1 MDKRPEFHGSD
12 LEKIEEYYHIPK
24 EEIVCFSANVNPLG
38 LSEAVRQKLC
48 DHLDVICRYPDRAYT
63 SLRQTIGT
71 YCGAN
76 PAHIVVGN
84 GSTELI
90 SLLISQRGPKKA
102 LVLGPTYSEYARE
115 LSLVGGSMEYYHL
128 READDFVLDI
138 DDFLSHV
145 TGEVDMVILCN
156 PNNPTSSAIPRE
168 DMKRIIAQCK
178 KQGVFVMIDET
189 YVEFAP
195 DVQAVSAISLVPAY
209 DNFMVIRGVSKFFAA
224 PGLRFGYGITSNQTF
239 LSALLTHQNP
249 WSLNSIGAFA
259 GEEMLKIVE
268 SKEFSRL
275 PGNMPGVAQEAF
287 ETLLHTR
294 DGQLCDILVDH
305 DALAA
310 LQKAAEATKDPTLIK
325 YAGLTA
331 ASADI
336 KIAVRAASTGKDET
350 FLDRALA
357 ECSELD
363 IDSLKKAAISGTEAV
378 YAYLANTD
386 FADAVPKL
394 RESSAAFECWC
405 DDLIIRSIKPQL
417 WNSFGLGPLAAYILA
432 KETELR
438 SVRIL
443 LTARQNGF
451 SADRVR
457 ERVRETYV

>member
-1 MDKRPEFHGSD
+1 MGKKPEFHGSD

-63 SLRQTIGT
+63 SLRQTIGA
-71 YCGAN
+71 YCGAD

-90 SLLISQRGPKKA
+90 SLLISQRAPKKA

-168 DMKRIIAQCK
+168 DMERIIAQCQ

-195 DVQAVSAISLVPAY
+195 DVQAVSAVSLVPAY

-259 GEEMLKIVE
+259 GEEMLKDTDYIQRTRALI
-268 SKEFSRL
+268 SKERAK
-275 PGNMPGVAQEAF
+275 M
-287 ETLLHTR
+287 
-294 DGQLCDILVDH
+294 
-305 DALAA
+305 LA
-310 LQKAAEATKDPTLIK
+310 
-325 YAGLTA
+325 
-331 ASADI
+331 
-336 KIAVRAASTGKDET
+336 R
-350 FLDRALA
+350 LA
-357 ECSELD
+357 ESSTYKTYPAYANFILARIQKEGVTSFDVFEKTIHQKLMIRDCSSFQELEGEYIRFCVMD
-363 IDSLKKAAISGTEAV
+363 PADNDRLMDCLLDVEGMHLGTPLRAFGYRAKCIWV
-378 YAYLANTD
+378 HRKI
-386 FADAVPKL
+386 KL
-394 RESSAAFECWC
+394 R
-405 DDLIIRSIKPQL
+405 
-417 WNSFGLGPLAAYILA
+417 
-432 KETELR
+432 T
-438 SVRIL
+438 
-443 LTARQNGF
+443 
-451 SADRVR
+451 
-457 ERVRETYV
+457 